1 MNKRFKE
8 IGFNLAAWLIAGNL
22 FVIYRFFGM
31 YDFDQYFILKKP
43 VEMELMFLEANIVA
57 VVNGLLL
64 SLVDILLDTPNFKRR
79 SFRYILI
86 TKSLAYVVTMFIS
99 IVSIFVLHGF
109 IINRDNNLLYSLNY
123 TLRSQ
128 YTIALYIYGA
138 FISLLINFLKEVNK
152 KFGPGILV
160 KLFSGRYY
168 NPRVEDRIFMFIDLK
183 ASTTIA
189 EKLGHLRYSRL
200 IQDCFYDVTEVVAK
214 YKAEI
219 YQYVGDEI
227 VLTWELER
235 GIENDNCF
243 RFYFEFKKKLES
255 FTDYYKEKYGM
266 VPVFK
271 AGLNC
276 GSVTVAEVG
285 EIKKEIAYHGDVLNT
300 ASRIQDQCNKHNKPL
315 LISSQLYKKMPRTG
329 VFKMDLI
336 GEIMLKGKLQPVLI
350 YSVESARAGI

>member
-8 IGFNLAAWLIAGNL
+8 IRFNLVAWLIAGNM
-22 FVIYRFFGM
+22 FVIFRFFGM
-31 YDFDQYFILKKP
+31 YDFEQYFILKKP
-43 VEMELMFLEANIVA
+43 IEMDLMFLEANVVA

-64 SLVDILLDTPNFKRR
+64 SLVDILFDTPKFKRE
-79 SFRYILI
+79 SFRYII
-86 TKSLAYVVTMFIS
+86 TVKSLAYIVTMFVS
-99 IVSIFVLHGF
+99 IVSIFVLHGNLT
-109 IINRDNNLLYSLNY
+109 NRDNNLLYSLNY
-123 TLRSQ
+123 TLNSQ
-128 YTIALYIYGA
+128 YTLALYLYGA

-200 IQDCFYDVTEVVAK
+200 IQDCFYDVTDVVAK

-227 VLTWELER
+227 VLTWELEK

-243 RFYFEFKKKLES
+243 KFFFEFKKKLES
-255 FTDYYKEKYGM
+255 MSDYYKVKYGI

-271 AGLNC
+271 AGINC
-276 GSVTVAEVG
+276 GTVTVAEIG
-285 EIKKEIAYHGDVLNT
+285 ELKKEIAYHGDVLNT
-300 ASRIQDQCNKHNKPL
+300 ASRIQDQCNEHNKPF
-315 LISSQLYKKMPRTG
+315 LISSNMYRKIPRTG
-329 VFKMDLI
+329 LFRIDLI
-336 GEIMLKGKLQPVLI
+336 GETLLKGKLNPVAI
-350 YSVESARAGI
+350 YSVDISK

>member
-1 MNKRFKE
+1 MSKRKKE
-8 IGFNLAAWLIAGNL
+8 ISFNLAAWLIAGNL
-22 FVIYRFFGM
+22 FVIFRFFGM

-43 VEMELMFLEANIVA
+43 VEMELMFLEGNIVSL
-57 VVNGLLL
+57 VNGLLL
-64 SLVDILLDTPNFKRR
+64 SLVDMLMDTPNFKRK
-79 SFRYILI
+79 SFRYILV
-86 TKSLAYVVTMFIS
+86 TKGAAYVVAMFIS
-99 IVSIFVLHGF
+99 IVSIFVLHGW
-109 IINRDNNLLYSLNY
+109 IISRENNLIYSINY
-123 TLRSQ
+123 TLQSQ
-128 YTIALYIYGA
+128 YTIALFLYGA

-214 YKAEI
+214 HKAEI

-227 VLTWELER
+227 VLTWELEK

-243 RFYFEFKKKLES
+243 RFFFEFRKKLETLS
-255 FTDYYKEKYGM
+255 GYYKNKYGV

-271 AGLNC
+271 AGMNC
-276 GSVTVAEVG
+276 GTVTVAEVG
-285 EIKKEIAYHGDVLNT
+285 ELKKEIAYHGDVLNT
-300 ASRIQDQCNKHNKPL
+300 ASRIQDKCNEYDKPL
-315 LISSQLYKKMPRTG
+315 LISNNLYKKMLRTG
-329 VFKMDLI
+329 LFNIEMI
-336 GEIMLKGKLQPVLI
+336 GEILLKGKIQPVGI
-350 YSVESARAGI
+350 YSVERK

>member
-8 IGFNLAAWLIAGNL
+8 IRFNLVAWLIAGNM
-22 FVIYRFFGM
+22 FVIFRFFGM
-31 YDFDQYFILKKP
+31 YDFEQYFILKKP
-43 VEMELMFLEANIVA
+43 IEMELMFFEANVVA

-64 SLVDILLDTPNFKRR
+64 SLVDILMDTPKLKRE
-79 SFRYILI
+79 SFRYILTI
-86 TKSLAYVVTMFIS
+86 KSIAYIVTMFIS
-99 IVSIFVLHGF
+99 IVSIFVLHGI

-123 TLRSQ
+123 TVTSH

-168 NPRVEDRIFMFIDLK
+168 NPRVEDRMFMFIDLK

-189 EKLGHLRYSRL
+189 EKLGHIRYSRL
-200 IQDCFYDVTEVVAK
+200 IQDCFYDVTDVVAR

-227 VLTWELER
+227 VLTWELEK

-243 RFYFEFKKKLES
+243 RFFFEFKKKIES
-255 FTDYYKEKYGM
+255 LCDYYKDKYGV

-271 AGLNC
+271 AGMNC
-276 GSVTVAEVG
+276 GTVTVAEIG
-285 EIKKEIAYHGDVLNT
+285 ELKKEIAYHGDVLNT
-300 ASRIQDQCNKHNKPL
+300 ASRIQDQCNQYNKPF
-315 LISSQLYKKMPRTG
+315 LISNNLYKKMPRTG
-329 VFKMDLI
+329 MFKFDLI
-336 GEIMLKGKLQPVLI
+336 GEIPLKGKVQPVGI
-350 YSVESARAGI
+350 YSVENVHG